1 VEFAR
6 VWKCLDNFRFGGEVL
21 GSVLVKV
28 RDWWMVNYGFGV
40 TGWFVDVRL
49 VNW

>member
-1 VEFAR
+1 MGVGGREVVKGMGLVEFAR

-28 RDWWMVNYGFGV
+28 RD
-40 TGWFVDVRL
+40 
-49 VNW
+49 